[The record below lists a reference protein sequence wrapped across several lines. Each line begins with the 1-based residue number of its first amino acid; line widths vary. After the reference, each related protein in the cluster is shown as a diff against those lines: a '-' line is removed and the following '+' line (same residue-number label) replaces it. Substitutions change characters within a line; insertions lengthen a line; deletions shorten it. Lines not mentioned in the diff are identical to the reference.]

1 MLAIVATI
9 WLFSLAISYV
19 EGFSCVF
26 ISKASRRGALH
37 PSQQEC
43 PQELR
48 RKFLGRQMS
57 TERSKT
63 QLQLDVF
70 GLGPY
75 EVLMVGA
82 VGVFLYGPDKLRQ
95 QLQKQKGV
103 DGVAEVSNS
112 LLPTSGDPAIV
123 ERIQRISD
131 MRRIAKARRRDR
143 ALAMIQEA
151 IERNDAEVIRKMEE
165 YEGVFG
171 IDVDGEYDDDDDI
184 EDSQND
190 DIKTES
196 AVESAVTKGF

>member
-1 MLAIVATI
+1 
-9 WLFSLAISYV
+9 
-19 EGFSCVF
+19 
-26 ISKASRRGALH
+26 
-37 PSQQEC
+37 
-43 PQELR
+43 
-48 RKFLGRQMS
+48 MS

-123 ERIQRISD
+123 ERIQRIAD

-171 IDVDGEYDDDDDI
+171 ADDDGEYDDDDDDDGDDDI

-190 DIKTES
+190 NIKTES